1 MDVWEDVPPFYASG
15 KSRITPTDS
24 AAENLTNHIQH
35 FSLKSAMMEQSKY
48 SFTIQQPIL
57 IIQHKIISTSQPMYA
72 DSQKI
77 KPNAL

>member
-15 KSRITPTDS
+15 KSRITPADS
-24 AAENLTNHIQH
+24 AAEKFTNHIQR
-35 FSLKSAMMEQSKY
+35 FSLKSTMMEQSRY

-77 KPNAL
+77 KLNAL